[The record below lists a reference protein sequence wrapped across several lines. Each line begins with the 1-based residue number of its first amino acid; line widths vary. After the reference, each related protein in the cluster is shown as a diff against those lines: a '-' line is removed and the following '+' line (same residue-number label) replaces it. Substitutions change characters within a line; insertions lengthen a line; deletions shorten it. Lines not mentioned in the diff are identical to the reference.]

1 MACQDYSQKYP
12 PLDFLDYVV
21 SQSCLKEEQ
30 GYTKVDQHQFIP
42 YVPKTVNVPSILS
55 YNMSNDYVPN
65 PRAHQ
70 LPFCIKPALRAYKNN
85 KGFVEKYGGNFL
97 QLNAFRSRP
106 RAPIACIFCRRRKIR
121 CSGFE
126 HNPEGK
132 CSNCQ
137 RLELQCI
144 FVSVSSKS
152 QAFVPAHVVYPNM
165 SNMIINTDGHL
176 RPMAYPQPT
185 QLFGAHG
192 QPLRTPPLQAAP
204 CDNYLVP
211 LLPSPT
217 SSHSSSSNDCPNEAI
232 KRKRPQQDSHP
243 LILPPPITRGVG
255 SQQAMPCRRPIE
267 YDVKSTQMTATSGA
281 GAGLDYSPSSERC
294 IISTLQ
300 PPSQPAIKQRAIP
313 PRPKPVNRLNP
324 MSLNSI
330 IENGPSAEIKGTC
343 SND

>member
-12 PLDFLDYVV
+12 QLDFLDYVE

-30 GYTKVDQHQFIP
+30 GYTKVDQHQFVP
-42 YVPKTVNVPSILS
+42 YVSKTVAVPSTSS
-55 YNMSNDYVPN
+55 YDTSNDYAPN
-65 PRAHQ
+65 LRAHQ
-70 LPFCIKPALRAYKNN
+70 PPFNIKLALGAYKNN
-85 KGFVEKYGGNFL
+85 KGFVQNNGGNFL

-106 RAPIACIFCRRRKIR
+106 RTPVACIFCRRRKIR

-132 CSNCQ
+132 CLNCQ

-144 FVSVSSKS
+144 FVPVSSKS

-165 SNMIINTDGHL
+165 SNMIVDTDGHL
-176 RPMAYPQPT
+176 HLMAYPQPT

-192 QPLRTPPLQAAP
+192 QPLGTPPLQVAP
-204 CDNYLVP
+204 CDDYPVP
-211 LLPSPT
+211 SLPSPT
-217 SSHSSSSNDCPNEAI
+217 SSHSSSSNDCPNEATG
-232 KRKRPQQDSHP
+232 RKRPRQDPHP
-243 LILPPPITRGVG
+243 LMLPPPITGEVG
-255 SQQAMPCRRPIE
+255 FRRAMPRRRPIK

-281 GAGLDYSPSSERC
+281 GAGLYYSPRSEGC
-294 IISTLQ
+294 TISTLQ
-300 PPSQPAIKQRAIP
+300 PPSRPAIKQGAIL
-313 PRPKPVNRLNP
+313 PRPKPISRLNP

-330 IENGPSAEIKGTC
+330 IENAPNAEIKGTC